1 MDDPSEAFGPNRQR
15 EVYAGG
21 MLADRR
27 PEMPVSPEELEEA
40 AMAALSDEARAYVVG
55 SAGGEDTA
63 DRNREAFR
71 RWRIVPRMLQDVAER
86 DLSVDVLDQRLPVPV
101 LLAPVGVQS
110 IIHEGGELASARA
123 ASDVGVPFVS
133 SSAASATMEDVAAEL
148 GDATGWFQLYPS
160 ADPDV
165 TESFVNRAEDAGYEA
180 IVITLDTPTMGWRE
194 RDVANAYLPFL
205 DGEGV
210 ANYLSDPAFR
220 DSLDAPPE
228 EDEQGALWQFVE
240 QFGDLSMDWE
250 TVERVRAATDLPV
263 VLKGI
268 LHPEDAREAVR
279 RGVDGVV
286 VSNHGGRQV
295 DGALSAIEALPR
307 VVSAVEDARAA
318 SDAAADERPDG
329 DEFAVLFDSGIRRGA
344 DAIKAIALGA
354 DAVLLGRPYV
364 YGLAIDGEDG
374 VREVV
379 RNFLAD
385 FDLTLALSG
394 QDSVAELDESVL
406 VERD

>member
-1 MDDPSEAFGPNRQR
+1 MDEPSEPFGPNRQR
-15 EVYAGG
+15 EVYASG
-21 MLADRR
+21 MLADQR
-27 PEMPVSPEELEEA
+27 PDLPTDPDDLREEA
-40 AMAALSDEARAYVVG
+40 MDALSEEAYAYVVG

-71 RWRIVPRMLQDVAER
+71 RWRIVPRMLRDVAER
-86 DLSVDVLDQRLPVPV
+86 DLSVELLGQELPVPV
-101 LLAPVGVQS
+101 ALAPVGVQS

-123 ASDVGVPFVS
+123 AADVGVPFVS

-160 ADPDV
+160 KDPDV
-165 TESFVNRAEDAGYEA
+165 TASFVERAEDAGYEA

-220 DSLDAPPE
+220 ETLSAPPE
-228 EDEQGALWQFVE
+228 EDERAALWQFIE

-250 TVERVRAATDLPV
+250 TVDAVVEQTDLPV

-295 DGALSAIEALPR
+295 DGAISAIEALPD
-307 VVSAVEDARAA
+307 VVEAVEDERAL
-318 SDAAADERPDG
+318 DDD
-329 DEFAVLFDSGIRRGA
+329 DDFAVLFDSGIRRGA
-344 DAIKAIALGA
+344 DAVKALALGA

-364 YGLAIDGEDG
+364 YGLAIDGEAG

-385 FDLTLALSG
+385 LDLTLALSG
-394 QDSVAELDESVL
+394 RDSVAELDESVL
-406 VERD
+406 ADGGRT

>member
-1 MDDPSEAFGPNRQR
+1 MDDPSEAYGPNRQR
-15 EVYAGG
+15 EVYASG
-21 MLADRR
+21 MLADQR
-27 PEMPVSPEELEEA
+27 PEMPVSPDELEEA
-40 AMAALSDEARAYVVG
+40 AMEALSEEARAYVAG

-71 RWRIVPRMLQDVAER
+71 RWRIVPRMLQDVADR
-86 DLSVDVLDQRLPVPV
+86 DLSVTVCGREFPVPV
-101 LLAPVGVQS
+101 LLAPIGVQS
-110 IIHEGGELASARA
+110 IIHDEGELASARA
-123 ASDVGVPFVS
+123 ADSLGVPFVS
-133 SSAASATMEDVAAEL
+133 SSAASATMEEVADEL
-148 GDATGWFQLYPS
+148 GDAPGWFQLYPS

-165 TESFVNRAEDAGYEA
+165 TESFVTRAENAGYEA

-220 DSLDAPPE
+220 ETLDAPPE
-228 EDEQGALWQFVE
+228 EDEQAALWRFVE

-250 TVERVRAATDLPV
+250 TVERVREQTDLPV
-263 VLKGI
+263 LLKGI

-279 RGVDGVV
+279 RDVDGVV

-295 DGALSAIEALPR
+295 DGAISAVEALPD
-307 VVSAVEDARAA
+307 VVQAVEDARSARDAVEEA
-318 SDAAADERPDG
+318 SD

-344 DAIKAIALGA
+344 DAIKALALGA

-364 YGLAIDGEDG
+364 YGLAIDGEEG

-385 FDLTLALSG
+385 FDLTMALSG
-394 QDSVAELDESVL
+394 RDAASELDASVL
-406 VERD
+406 RRPDE

>member
-1 MDDPSEAFGPNRQR
+1 MDDPSEAYGPNRQR
-15 EVYAGG
+15 EVYASG
-21 MLADRR
+21 MLADQR
-27 PEMPVSPEELEEA
+27 PEMPVSPDELEEA
-40 AMAALSDEARAYVVG
+40 AMAALSAEARAYVAG

-71 RWRIVPRMLQDVAER
+71 RWRIVPRMLRDVAER
-86 DLSVDVLDQRLPVPV
+86 DLSVTVCGQEFPVPV
-101 LLAPVGVQS
+101 LLGPIGVQS
-110 IIHEGGELASARA
+110 IIHEEGELASARA
-123 ASDVGVPFVS
+123 ADSLGVPFVS
-133 SSAASATMEDVAAEL
+133 SSAASATMEEVADEL
-148 GDATGWFQLYPS
+148 GDAPGWFQLYPS

-165 TESFVNRAEDAGYEA
+165 TESFVTRAENAGYEA

-228 EDEQGALWQFVE
+228 EDEQAALWRFVE

-250 TVERVRAATDLPV
+250 TVENVVSATDLPV
-263 VLKGI
+263 VLKGV

-279 RGVDGVV
+279 RGADGLV

-295 DGALSAIEALPR
+295 DGAISAIEALPG
-307 VVSAVEDARAA
+307 VADAVEDET
-318 SDAAADERPDG
+318 SDEESG
-329 DEFAVLFDSGIRRGA
+329 DDDFAVLFDSGIRRGA

-385 FDLTLALSG
+385 VDLTLALSG
-394 QDSVAELDESVL
+394 HDEVGKLDESVL

>member
-1 MDDPSEAFGPNRQR
+1 
-15 EVYAGG
+15 
-21 MLADRR
+21 MLADQR
-27 PEMPVSPEELEEA
+27 PDLPTNPDQLREEA
-40 AMAALSDEARAYVVG
+40 MESLSEEASAYVVG
-55 SAGGEDTA
+55 SAGGDDTA
-63 DRNREAFR
+63 GRNREAFR

-86 DLSVDVLDQRLPVPV
+86 DLSVELLGQQLPVPL
-101 LLAPVGVQS
+101 LLAPIGVQS
-110 IIHEGGELASARA
+110 IIHEGGELASAWA
-123 ASDVGVPFVS
+123 ARSLGVPFVS
-133 SSAASATMEDVAAEL
+133 SSAASATMEKVADEL

-165 TESFVNRAEDAGYEA
+165 TASFVNRAEEAGYEA

-194 RDVANAYLPFL
+194 RDVQNAYLPFL

-220 DSLDAPPE
+220 ETLSAPPE

-240 QFGDLSMDWE
+240 QFADLSMDWE
-250 TVERVRAATDLPV
+250 TVEFVQEQTDLPV
-263 VLKGI
+263 VLKGV

-279 RGVDGVV
+279 RGVDGIV

-295 DGALSAIEALPR
+295 DGAISAIEALPGI
-307 VVSAVEDARAA
+307 VEAAQDEGSADDEEA
-318 SDAAADERPDG
+318 SDE
-329 DEFAVLFDSGIRRGA
+329 EFAVLFDSGIRRGA

-364 YGLAIDGEDG
+364 YGLAIDGETG

-379 RNFLAD
+379 KNFLAD
-385 FDLTLALSG
+385 LDLTLALSG
-394 QDSVAELDESVL
+394 RDSVRELDESVL
-406 VERD
+406 VSGGSSSGADSR

>member
-1 MDDPSEAFGPNRQR
+1 MES
-15 EVYAGG
+15 
-21 MLADRR
+21 L
-27 PEMPVSPEELEEA
+27 SEEA
-40 AMAALSDEARAYVVG
+40 SAYVVG
-55 SAGGEDTA
+55 SAGGDDTA
-63 DRNREAFR
+63 GRNREAFR

-86 DLSVDVLDQRLPVPV
+86 DLSVELLGQQLPVPL
-101 LLAPVGVQS
+101 LLAPIGVQS
-110 IIHEGGELASARA
+110 IIHEGGELASAWA
-123 ASDVGVPFVS
+123 ARSLGVPFVS
-133 SSAASATMEDVAAEL
+133 SSAASATMEKVADEL

-165 TESFVNRAEDAGYEA
+165 TASFVNRAEEAGYEA
-180 IVITLDTPTMGWRE
+180 IVVTLDTPTMGWRE
-194 RDVANAYLPFL
+194 RDVQNAYLPFL
-205 DGEGV
+205 DGDGV

-228 EDEQGALWQFVE
+228 EDERGALWQFIE

-250 TVERVRAATDLPV
+250 TVEFVQERTDLPV

-268 LHPEDAREAVR
+268 LHSGDAREAVR

-295 DGALSAIEALPR
+295 DGAISAIEALPR
-307 VVSAVEDARAA
+307 VVEAVEDENAM
-318 SDAAADERPDG
+318 SD

-364 YGLAIDGEDG
+364 YGLAIDGEAG

-379 RNFLAD
+379 KNFLAD
-385 FDLTLALSG
+385 LDLTLALSG
-394 QDSVAELDESVL
+394 RDSVRELDESVL
-406 VERD
+406 VRGGSSSGADSR

>member
-1 MDDPSEAFGPNRQR
+1 MDDPSEPYGPNRQR
-15 EVYAGG
+15 EVYASG
-21 MLADRR
+21 MLADQR
-27 PEMPVSPEELEEA
+27 PDLPIAPDELRAEAMDALSEEA
-40 AMAALSDEARAYVVG
+40 YAYVVG

-63 DRNREAFR
+63 DRNREAFD
-71 RWRIVPRMLQDVAER
+71 RWRIVPRMLRDVAER
-86 DLSVDVLDQRLPVPV
+86 DLSVELFGRRLPVPV

-110 IIHEGGELASARA
+110 IVHEGGELASARA
-123 ASDVGVPFVS
+123 AADLGVPFVS
-133 SSAASATMEDVAAEL
+133 SSAASATMEDVADEL
-148 GDATGWFQLYPS
+148 GDSPGWFQLYPS

-165 TESFVNRAEDAGYEA
+165 TESFVSRAEDADYEA
-180 IVITLDTPTMGWRE
+180 IVVTLDTPTMGWRE

-228 EDEQGALWQFVE
+228 EDEQAALWRFIE

-250 TVERVRAATDLPV
+250 TVERVRDLTDLPV
-263 VLKGI
+263 VLKGV
-268 LHPEDAREAVR
+268 LHPADAREAVR
-279 RGVDGVV
+279 RGADGLV

-295 DGALSAIEALPR
+295 DGAISAVEALPR
-307 VVSAVEDARAA
+307 IVNAVAE
-318 SDAAADERPDG
+318 ENPD
-329 DEFAVLFDSGIRRGA
+329 DDFAVLFDSGIRRGA

-354 DAVLLGRPYV
+354 DAVVLGRPYV

-385 FDLTLALSG
+385 VDLTLALSG
-394 QDSVAELDESVL
+394 HDEVAKLDESVL